1 MKEFPIR
8 PTVLRPL
15 LTGSGKRRDIGDQAE
30 ERVAHIFALDGLYN
44 IQVSDKNQLWC
55 LTSEWKSAR
64 SMGKRVFEFIQKQ
77 SKGYPT
83 MLRSATNVDL
93 RDIEPQFRIR
103 KYETLVTISS
113 CPESMNMSEMSLQDS
128 LDKAYESL
136 AKDDETRH
144 ERCDLFAEHIAAKP
158 EAEAEAEAKA
168 GVEVEKAEA
177 EKAEA
182 EKAEAEKAEAEK
194 AEAEKAEAEKAE
206 AEKAEAEKAEAEK
219 AEAEKA
225 EAEKAEADRN
235 VHLNTIGNLLKAAEA
250 KADQEICEVKAL
262 LQSSQEES
270 DQLQHS
276 LKKSE
281 ASRYSLEQEL
291 NAVRDKLKGEEA
303 GRYSLEQE
311 LNAVRDKLQG
321 EEAGR
326 FGLEQELHSAQDKL
340 KSEEVSLLRMEQEL
354 HSARDKLKDEVE
366 ERKTVSASKN
376 TCQGKAHA
384 SEQLLR
390 YILISCPEAQQCA
403 ASLYF
408 AHSM

>member
-1 MKEFPIR
+1 MYPLPSAHRCKPVAPLPLCCATCKFLDCSLDNSSSIYTFNTHKVAGALHGDVCTCGSNMYEVHKMKEFPIR

-177 EKAEA
+177 E
-182 EKAEAEKAEAEK
+182 
-194 AEAEKAEAEKAE
+194 
-206 AEKAEAEKAEAEK
+206 
-219 AEAEKA
+219 
-225 EAEKAEADRN
+225 R
-235 VHLNTIGNLLKAAEA
+235 
-250 KADQEICEVKAL
+250 
-262 LQSSQEES
+262 
-270 DQLQHS
+270 
-276 LKKSE
+276 
-281 ASRYSLEQEL
+281 
-291 NAVRDKLKGEEA
+291 
-303 GRYSLEQE
+303 
-311 LNAVRDKLQG
+311 
-321 EEAGR
+321 
-326 FGLEQELHSAQDKL
+326 
-340 KSEEVSLLRMEQEL
+340 LR
-354 HSARDKLKDEVE
+354 
-366 ERKTVSASKN
+366 
-376 TCQGKAHA
+376 
-384 SEQLLR
+384 LR
-390 YILISCPEAQQCA
+390 G
-403 ASLYF
+403 
-408 AHSM
+408 

>member
-113 CPESMNMSEMSLQDS
+113 CPDSMNMSEMSLQDS

-144 ERCDLFAEHIAAKP
+144 ERCDLFAEHI
-158 EAEAEAEAKA
+158 
-168 GVEVEKAEA
+168 
-177 EKAEA
+177 
-182 EKAEAEKAEAEK
+182 
-194 AEAEKAEAEKAE
+194 
-206 AEKAEAEKAEAEK
+206 
-219 AEAEKA
+219 AEKA

-281 ASRYSLEQEL
+281 AS
-291 NAVRDKLKGEEA
+291 
-303 GRYSLEQE
+303 RYSLEQE

>member
-206 AEKAEAEKAEAEK
+206 AEKAEAEKAEA
-219 AEAEKA
+219 
-225 EAEKAEADRN
+225 DRN

-311 LNAVRDKLQG
+311 LNAVRDKLRG

-326 FGLEQELHSAQDKL
+326 YSLEQELHSAQDKL